1 MKSPGNWRNAVKEEK
16 FEVIFSGS
24 AQRDIQ
30 NLETEDALRLVKD
43 IKSYLEKSPL
53 PFGKTRIK
61 KLSGFKPPLYRLRS
75 GHFRAY
81 YRIISREVV
90 ILAIT
95 HRKDS
100 EKYMRKLR

>member
-1 MKSPGNWRNAVKEEK
+1 MKSPGDWKNTVKEESFK
-16 FEVIFSGS
+16 VILSGS

-43 IKSYLEKSPL
+43 IKTYLEKSPL

-61 KLSGFKPPLYRLRS
+61 KLSGFKPPLYRVRR

-95 HRKDS
+95 HKQG
-100 EKYMRKLR
+100 

>member
-1 MKSPGNWRNAVKEEK
+1 MKSSGDWKNAVKEEK
-16 FEVIFSGS
+16 FDVLFSGS

-30 NLETEDALRLVKD
+30 DLEAEDVLRLVKD

-53 PFGKTRIK
+53 PFGKTRTK

-100 EKYMRKLR
+100 EKYLRKLR

>member
-1 MKSPGNWRNAVKEEK
+1 MKSSGDWKNAVEEEK
-16 FEVIFSGS
+16 FEVIFSES
-24 AQRDIQ
+24 ALRDIQ
-30 NLETEDALRLVKD
+30 NLETEDTLRLAKD

-75 GHFRAY
+75 GDFRAY
-81 YRIISREVV
+81 YRIISRDVV

-95 HRKDS
+95 HKKDS
-100 EKYMRKLR
+100 EKYLRKLR

>member
-1 MKSPGNWRNAVKEEK
+1 MKSSGDWKNAVEEERFK
-16 FEVIFSGS
+16 VIFGGS

-61 KLSGFKPPLYRLRS
+61 KLSGFRPPLYRLRS
-75 GHFRAY
+75 GDFRAY
-81 YRIISREVV
+81 YRIISRDVV
-90 ILAIT
+90 ILAIK
-95 HRKDS
+95 HKKDS
-100 EKYMRKLR
+100 EKSLRKLR

>member
-1 MKSPGNWRNAVKEEK
+1 MKSSGDWKNAVEEEK
-16 FEVIFSGS
+16 FEVIFGES
-24 AQRDIQ
+24 ALRDIQ
-30 NLETEDALRLVKD
+30 NLETEDTLRLAKD

-75 GHFRAY
+75 GDFRAY
-81 YRIISREVV
+81 YRIISRDVV

-95 HRKDS
+95 HKKDS
-100 EKYMRKLR
+100 EKYLRKLR

>member
-1 MKSPGNWRNAVKEEK
+1 MKSSGDWKTAVKEEK
-16 FEVIFSGS
+16 FDVLFSGS
-24 AQRDIQ
+24 VQRDIQ
-30 NLETEDALRLVKD
+30 DLEAEDALRLVKD

-81 YRIISREVV
+81 YRIISRDVV

-95 HRKDS
+95 HKKDS
-100 EKYMRKLR
+100 GKYLRKLR